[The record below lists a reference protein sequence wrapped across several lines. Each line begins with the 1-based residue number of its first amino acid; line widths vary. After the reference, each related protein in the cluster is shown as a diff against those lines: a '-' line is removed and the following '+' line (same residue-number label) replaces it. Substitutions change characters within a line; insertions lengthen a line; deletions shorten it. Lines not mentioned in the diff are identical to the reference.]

1 MADNLEPLL
10 AEAEG
15 YGGGECDFSIFDED
29 LLAELR
35 SMEAGAA
42 GQPEHVE
49 DEDVYKMRELIREK
63 PKDVIQYLEEEG
75 VAKLGEF
82 EVQDA
87 VAFKAFGH
95 ENMLT
100 TGADHY
106 EVDWESMWREQLSEY
121 SRSAAGIGWTTKIT
135 MEAHVVNLRDAAAE
149 GSKGLLHPLLKRY
162 HARGCSA
169 AVFGLPAVQAVI
181 NYKWHTWAKKFLL
194 YELACYLAW
203 LAGYTAFTLLFQ
215 QEDWTMTFWQLMADR
230 NGFAATVFSLLT
242 LLPMAPFLY
251 MELCTIAAYGF
262 GWVGM
267 WNIMDLVSYVL
278 QIVICV
284 LHVQREFMDEGFF
297 SVMLATQH
305 VLMWTKLHYFAKAF
319 NPTKTTLVDT
329 VSKILEDLK
338 WFLVFLT
345 LTMLGFALAFY
356 SLYRQDREQFVDFAN
371 VWHSMASMYSFML
384 AMFDYNVFY
393 NSTNPTAA
401 MLLFIAFEFVM
412 NVLLLNVLIASMT
425 NSFSKITQDE
435 GLRFLC
441 SKAEIIDEL
450 ETTLPDW
457 LRSPAWHPPFVHILK
472 FHPDSTYEVSLSNV
486 WSGIGLMENNLLGA
500 QQETRCRVEELEDR
514 VTKLH
519 KKLDVLI
526 KLFISSMSPSSAL
539 GMGIGLGAAPG
550 LSREMSAAQAAFT
563 PRAGGMPGGS
573 SVLPP
578 WAAAAPAAAA
588 AGGAG
593 GGLGGVAGA
602 AAGAAA
608 SPFAALHTV
617 NEATAAEAAAAAA
630 QQQQHAAGAGAA
642 AAAAAG
648 GPGLRH
654 ALSQLPEALAA
665 VSGPL
670 LGPGLHMGYPHPLQ
684 AYPHPFG
691 AYPYA
696 ALPYGQHA
704 HPYAAYAGGFP
715 HPAAGLAA
723 GPMRYQRSVPAG
735 QFQRQSTRA
744 KSPDAAGAR
753 DGTSA
758 GVMPAPGLQQQQ
770 QQQHFY
776 PPYAMMGGG
785 WYPYPAYGMPGI
797 GPAAV
802 GVGLGLRR
810 NGSGSSRHRAAAGVD
825 AEGRRVRHGVLQRSH
840 SL

>member
-15 YGGGECDFSIFDED
+15 YGGGGCDFSIFDED

-87 VAFKAFGH
+87 VAFKAFGN

-526 KLFISSMSPSSAL
+526 KLFISSLSPSSAL
-539 GMGIGLGAAPG
+539 GMGMGLGAAPG

-563 PRAGGMPGGS
+563 PP
-573 SVLPP
+573 
-578 WAAAAPAAAA
+578 
-588 AGGAG
+588 
-593 GGLGGVAGA
+593 
-602 AAGAAA
+602 
-608 SPFAALHTV
+608 
-617 NEATAAEAAAAAA
+617 
-630 QQQQHAAGAGAA
+630 
-642 AAAAAG
+642 
-648 GPGLRH
+648 
-654 ALSQLPEALAA
+654 
-665 VSGPL
+665 
-670 LGPGLHMGYPHPLQ
+670 
-684 AYPHPFG
+684 
-691 AYPYA
+691 
-696 ALPYGQHA
+696 
-704 HPYAAYAGGFP
+704 
-715 HPAAGLAA
+715 
-723 GPMRYQRSVPAG
+723 
-735 QFQRQSTRA
+735 
-744 KSPDAAGAR
+744 
-753 DGTSA
+753 A

-770 QQQHFY
+770 QQQQQQQYFY

-810 NGSGSSRHRAAAGVD
+810 DGSGSSRHRAAAGVD